1 MKQAFAL
8 LLGISASLSVLAAT
22 SSPVRGGLAVID
34 LGHAD
39 TAPVVTLNEN
49 RILVTRKSGEHPWEA
64 WLGISLTQTLKD
76 GQLFFKVNN
85 EQQSITVEEF
95 AYPEQRLT
103 VKKNQVWPSEQ
114 ELERIRSESKSMTD
128 VYKSFSTHPVPPSM
142 VWPVRGPQSSAF
154 GLRRFFND
162 QERAPHSGIDIAA
175 PTGTPVQAPAA
186 GKVVLTGNFFFNGK
200 AVFIDHGQGLISMLC
215 HLNDIDVTEG
225 DLLKQGDLIGKV
237 GATGRA
243 TGPHLH
249 WTISLNNARIEPRL
263 LLAEDQPL
271 QPNELVE

>member
-8 LLGISASLSVLAAT
+8 LLGISASLSALAAT

-39 TAPVVTLNEN
+39 TAPVVTLNDN

-225 DLLKQGDLIGKV
+225 DLLEQGDLIGKV

>member
-128 VYKSFSTHPVPPSM
+128 VYKSFSIHPVPPSM
-142 VWPVRGPQSSAF
+142 IWPVRGPQSSAF

-175 PTGTPVQAPAA
+175 PKGTPVQAPAA

-225 DLLKQGDLIGKV
+225 DLLEQGDLIGKV